1 MNGAQICEL
10 SSLNSGPT
18 VGAGMLILTAAFS
31 VISCLQCTKK
41 MFVPD
46 CVVYTV
52 SALLFIGRG
61 DVVAGLDTIVC
72 CLFNPALPRRL
83 RDVERG
89 RGRESEGES
98 EGESES
104 ERELE
109 GEEEDDDL
117 DFENSLEREEEKKE
131 K

>member
-1 MNGAQICEL
+1 
-10 SSLNSGPT
+10 
-18 VGAGMLILTAAFS
+18 
-31 VISCLQCTKK
+31 

-83 RDVERG
+83 RDVER
-89 RGRESEGES
+89 ESEGKS
-98 EGESES
+98 DSSSDGESEV
-104 ERELE
+104 E